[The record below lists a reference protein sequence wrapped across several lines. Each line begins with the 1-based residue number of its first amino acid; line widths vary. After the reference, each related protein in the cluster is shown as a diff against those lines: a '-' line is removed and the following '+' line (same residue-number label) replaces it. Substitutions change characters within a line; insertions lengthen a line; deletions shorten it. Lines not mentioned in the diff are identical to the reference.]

1 MIHNRIDLLIFPVY
15 QVYSYYCDVPSCNFL
30 TNFIEEAKFHK
41 MEGHTVVDNHETTD
55 ELFSA
60 AIKQCFD
67 DLNESLEEKVTTAF
81 ILKKTEYWRL

>member
-1 MIHNRIDLLIFPVY
+1 
-15 QVYSYYCDVPSCNFL
+15 
-30 TNFIEEAKFHK
+30 

-67 DLNESLEEKVTTAF
+67 DLNESLEEKVTNFYFADNV
-81 ILKKTEYWRL
+81 LKSEHSC

>member
-1 MIHNRIDLLIFPVY
+1 
-15 QVYSYYCDVPSCNFL
+15 
-30 TNFIEEAKFHK
+30 

-67 DLNESLEEKVTTAF
+67 DSNESLEEKVNSFYFKKKFVNRLNIGDYNIIGFSNLVRLNHIDKSKTKF
-81 ILKKTEYWRL
+81 SCYCLK